1 MKMKNELRS
10 AGLVV
15 ALGIVGGC
23 HSSQPLD
30 QKQAT
35 ETAAANAETAIQQ
48 AGKALSFITEDN
60 GTLKKVSGA
69 TTATDTV
76 MSKPVASMASKGAA
90 AASTAVPRAM
100 LKALVGPTV
109 SAAMTGTVMPSMMTA
124 SEQFDQPASDIRKLM
139 EQRLFVDSNLEGNDG
154 TTATYLLKPDPT
166 CRPLPADDAPA
177 GTVPDIDAHC
187 QDQLT
192 KVEVR
197 IAVTSDGDG
206 SKMTI
211 EIGPAHLQLVAFII
225 HSDLLAANVDLP
237 MAKAASDYIDAQLG
251 SDAPAT
257 SFDRLTGTLQFS
269 LKRVADQKVTVGFS
283 ILQPVDVAET
293 NSVELITAAADPAYA
308 LTGDGVSKTAT
319 LQVGMGAS
327 EIDGTW
333 DPQGTGVANRDEK
346 ISIGGAYGTY
356 TLDENAKKITLTNV
370 GSGEEKISVRGTPI
384 LDFNLNASAMRR
396 FSGTITVNDDDTAH
410 VELTPVLDVSL
421 AYDYQSVASELS
433 TAPSAATLHDT
444 YGITLANGGGSAAFD
459 TVKATGTFTG
469 GLKVVSGTLT
479 VTAASVPDATV
490 TVPAGKCLSS
500 PTAAPAGSN
509 PILGALLVGDCP

>member
-35 ETAAANAETAIQQ
+35 ETAAANAEAAIQQ
-48 AGKALSFITEDN
+48 AGKALSFITEDD
-60 GTLKKVSGA
+60 GTVKKVSGA

-76 MSKPVASMASKGAA
+76 MSKPVASMAAKGAV
-90 AASTAVPRAM
+90 AASTAMPRAM

-109 SAAMTGTVMPSMMTA
+109 SATMTGTVMPSMMTA
-124 SEQFDQPASDIRKLM
+124 GEQWDQAASDVRKLM

-206 SKMTI
+206 SKMTV
-211 EIGPAHLQLVAFII
+211 EIGPAHLQMVAFII
-225 HSDLLAANVDLP
+225 HSDLLAADVDLA

-251 SDAPAT
+251 SDAPST
-257 SFDRLTGTLQFS
+257 SFERLTGTLRFS
-269 LKRVADQKVTVGFS
+269 LKRIADQKVTAGFS
-283 ILQPVDVAET
+283 IVQAIDVAET
-293 NSVELITAAADPAYA
+293 NGVELITAAADPAYA
-308 LTGDGVSKTAT
+308 LTGDGISKTAS
-319 LQVGMGAS
+319 LQVGMGAT
-327 EIDGTW
+327 EIDSAW
-333 DPQGTGVANRDEK
+333 DPQGTGAVNRDQK
-346 ISIGGAYGTY
+346 ISLGGTYGTY
-356 TLDENAKKITLTNV
+356 TLDENAKMISLVNV

-384 LDFNLNASAMRR
+384 VDFNLNPTAMRR

-410 VELTPVLDVSL
+410 VKLTPLLDVSL
-421 AYDYQSVASELS
+421 AYDYQSIASELS

-444 YGITLANGGGSAAFD
+444 YGITLANGSDSAVFD
-459 TVKATGTFTG
+459 TVKASGTFTG
-469 GLKVVSGTLT
+469 GVKVVGGTLT
-479 VTAASVPDATV
+479 LTAASAPDATV

-500 PTAAPAGSN
+500 PSAAPAGTN
-509 PILGALLVGDCP
+509 PILGALLVSDCP